1 MQVNNTKN
9 RIIDVCIE
17 LFAEKTY
24 DTVSLREI
32 AKNVGIKESS
42 VYSHYSSKKEIL
54 QKIVELQK
62 NGNNEQIA
70 QIDRLHLRLI
80 ENIEN
85 YKEILT
91 DFMAVSRSPQFIK
104 ISKIVFK
111 ESFSNPIMKDAEAQE
126 LAAAKVID
134 ILVYELIK
142 QNIIDKKYEDLMSR
156 TIHGYDRSLILE
168 FIVKCNGVDEEEM
181 INLYDMY
188 IHNAIEFIDEQVKLF
203 RAISKMDT

>member
-1 MQVNNTKN
+1 
-9 RIIDVCIE
+9 
-17 LFAEKTY
+17 
-24 DTVSLREI
+24 
-32 AKNVGIKESS
+32 
-42 VYSHYSSKKEIL
+42 
-54 QKIVELQK
+54 
-62 NGNNEQIA
+62 
-70 QIDRLHLRLI
+70 
-80 ENIEN
+80 
-85 YKEILT
+85 
-91 DFMAVSRSPQFIK
+91 MAVSRSPQFIK